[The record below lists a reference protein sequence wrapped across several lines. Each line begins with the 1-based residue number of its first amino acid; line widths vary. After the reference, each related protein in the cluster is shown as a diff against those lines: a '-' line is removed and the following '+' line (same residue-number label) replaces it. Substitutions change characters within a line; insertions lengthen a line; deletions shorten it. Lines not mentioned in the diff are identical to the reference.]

1 MEEKIIKSYKGF
13 NKDMKCRD
21 FQYEVG
27 KEYEMDG
34 DIEVCERGF
43 HACPHPLD
51 VFSYYPPAT
60 SKYCEVEQGG
70 KLDESESD
78 KVCSSKIKIGAEL
91 TIRGLVKAAISYVR
105 SRCTNYY
112 NAEPGKPATA
122 GYSGAATAGYSGAA
136 TAGSYG
142 AATAGDSGAATAGS
156 YGAAT
161 AGSYG
166 AATAGSYG
174 AATAGS
180 YGAATAGDRGAA
192 TAGSYGAATAG
203 DRGAATAGYSGA
215 ATAGSYGAATAGDS
229 GAATAGSYGA
239 ATAGDRGAAT
249 AGSYGAATSRGSSS
263 VGTNGLAV
271 ARGEGVKVK
280 GGLGAILVIAEEN
293 SNNYDIKEW
302 KAVVVDGETIKA
314 DTWYKLVG
322 GKLVEVDSE

>member
-1 MEEKIIKSYKGF
+1 MEEIIIKSYKGF
-13 NKDMKCRD
+13 NKDIKCRD

-43 HACPHPLD
+43 HACPNPID

-60 SKYCEVEQGG
+60 SRYCEVEQSG

-91 TIRGLVKAAISYVR
+91 TIPGIVKAAISYVR
-105 SRCTNYY
+105 SRCTNEH

-122 GYSGAATAGYSGAA
+122 GYR
-136 TAGSYG
+136 G
-142 AATAGDSGAATAGS
+142 AATAGDS
-156 YGAAT
+156 
-161 AGSYG
+161 
-166 AATAGSYG
+166 
-174 AATAGS
+174 
-180 YGAATAGDRGAA
+180 
-192 TAGSYGAATAG
+192 
-203 DRGAATAGYSGA
+203 
-215 ATAGSYGAATAGDS
+215 
-229 GAATAGSYGA
+229 
-239 ATAGDRGAAT
+239 GAAT